1 MAHVSENS
9 IKKVAL
15 GFLKT
20 YYRFRPRASE
30 TRASINMR
38 TQGGIIAD
46 GIFTFQKEN
55 GQTFLATFEAT
66 SYETREE
73 VFYKLQNT
81 LLWWDSI
88 AVSSILTAFLFSFS
102 QRYEAYTPHQ
112 IGLFSLLVVISLSL
126 IAFTL
131 LYRLLFGWLR
141 KYRYVYAIE
150 QFKHYH
156 ADEQWIAIADDVF
169 QLPLEIDYLE
179 ELKNQCVINGFGL
192 ISIDKELQPHLL
204 ITPSREELFKGQ
216 RKITKFFDDST
227 RRIGLTN
234 SRVTSWWKK
243 LVDGLGLGAHSVS
256 DSTSLLRF
264 QRSYFHQVILCLIA
278 FGVLAGVFYKQWQD
292 KPFEYVDEKLYEAQ
306 MDSIS
311 RMLHP
316 DINMETTL
324 DEFDTTDYRQLDP
337 VEEVVDGEIDTEDLI
352 DESTDQD
359 DLSAPSSAAGEIYV
373 SRGAEE
379 MTSYN
384 CERFYNFRGT
394 VYLVQENTYALLGDA
409 QQRLDLFSKKGIP
422 AGLIWLGCF
431 SSLEDDYV
439 IYYDLWYD
447 SRDEAQ
453 QNMGRFRRLLQKHD
467 LNSDNVQLRL
477 ISNIAE

>member
-46 GIFTFQKEN
+46 GIFSFQKEN

-73 VFYKLQNT
+73 VFYQLQNT

-112 IGLFSLLVVISLSL
+112 IGLFSLLLVVGLSL

-169 QLPLEIDYLE
+169 QLPLELDFLE

-192 ISIDKELQPHLL
+192 ISVDRELQPHLL

-216 RKITKFFDDST
+216 RKITRFFDESS

-243 LVDGLGLGAHSVS
+243 LIDGLGLGSHSVS

-292 KPFEYVDEKLYEAQ
+292 KPFEYVDEKLYEQQ

-311 RMLHP
+311 RTLHP
-316 DINMETTL
+316 DISMETTL
-324 DEFDTTDYRQLDP
+324 DKFDTTDYRQLEP
-337 VEEVVDGEIDTEDLI
+337 VEEVIGAANDR
-352 DESTDQD
+352 DELTGAAPSQD
-359 DLSAPSSAAGEIYV
+359 DYPANTAAGEIYV
-373 SRGAEE
+373 SRGTEE

-409 QQRLDLFSKKGIP
+409 QQRLDLFVQKGIP

-431 SSLEDDYV
+431 SATEDDYV

-447 SRDEAQ
+447 SREEAKR
-453 QNMGRFRRLLQKHD
+453 NMNRFRNLLKKHN
-467 LNSDNVQLRL
+467 LNSDNVQLRS